1 MIEDTNR
8 DIWIGGATIAI
19 AGFGWFVV
27 IPIGVDVPSSV
38 KILALSPDFWPRII
52 MGMMAACGLV
62 VMAQGYLASQ
72 SDDNALQSEPDD
84 AAEPALADNIVHF
97 ETRGQFVRVAMAFAG
112 LFAFYFAV
120 PYIGVVIGAMII
132 ILLSTRFLG
141 VKSWLRSGL
150 LAVIMPV
157 ALYFFFTEVAQIPIP
172 LGLFEEMR

>member
-1 MIEDTNR
+1 MMENTNR
-8 DIWIGGATIAI
+8 DIWIGGTAIAI

-62 VMAQGYLASQ
+62 VLAQGFLARQ

-84 AAEPALADNIVHF
+84 AAEPASADKIVHF

-141 VKSWLRSGL
+141 VKSWLRAGL